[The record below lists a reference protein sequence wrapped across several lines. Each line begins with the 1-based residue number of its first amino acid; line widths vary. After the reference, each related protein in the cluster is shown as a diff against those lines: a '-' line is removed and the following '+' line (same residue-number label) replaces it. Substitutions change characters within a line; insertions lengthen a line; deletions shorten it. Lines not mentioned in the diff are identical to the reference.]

1 MDDISGCMN
10 FEQKRQLID
19 LLSKHQDQQQKFL
32 DSMEAI
38 RWRFATTFGVGA
50 FLAIVYATNP
60 GDSTGAKIKIGSIIL
75 MVVSISSLIAQIRI
89 YGLVHCCWNQIRS
102 LQLREAM
109 ITQELY
115 GDDSIY
121 SHAYLFPHN
130 PFSRQRTSHLL
141 TVHFACCIV
150 FSTFLGIGLELHM
163 HGLSDIS
170 RYFSS
175 SVAVALL
182 GILAS
187 WFLSDWYCRRIMK
200 ETNATYSA

>member
-1 MDDISGCMN
+1 MDDNSGSMN

-50 FLAIVYATNP
+50 FLAIVYASSP
-60 GDSTGAKIKIGSIIL
+60 GDSVGAKVKIGSIIL
-75 MVVSISSLIAQIRI
+75 MVVSIASLIAQIRI

-115 GDDSIY
+115 GGDSLD
-121 SHAYLFPHN
+121 SQAYHFPHS
-130 PFSRQRTSHLL
+130 PFSRQSTSHFF

-150 FSTFLGIGLELHM
+150 FSTFLGIGLQLHM
-163 HGLSDIS
+163 HGLSGTS
-170 RYFSS
+170 RFFPS

-182 GILAS
+182 GVLGS
-187 WFLSDWYCRRIMK
+187 WLLSDWYCRRMMK
-200 ETNATYSA
+200 ATNATRST